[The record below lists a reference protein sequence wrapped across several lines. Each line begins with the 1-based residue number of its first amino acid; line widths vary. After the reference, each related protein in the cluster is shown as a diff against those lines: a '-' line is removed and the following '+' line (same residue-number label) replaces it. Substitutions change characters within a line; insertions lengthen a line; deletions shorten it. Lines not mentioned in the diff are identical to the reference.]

1 METIRMHVYISG
13 RVQGVGYRF
22 TACRL
27 ARPLG
32 LTGWVKNL
40 WDGRVEM
47 EVQGER
53 TAVERLLRYL
63 PMERFIRVDSMDTK
77 EISLKEGER
86 DFREIY

>member
-1 METIRMHVYISG
+1 MPASSASSVVSVWMRA
-13 RVQGVGYRF
+13 
-22 TACRL
+22 ACRL

>member
-1 METIRMHVYISG
+1 MGTIRMHVYFSG
-13 RVQGVGYRF
+13 RVQGVGFRF

-27 ARPLG
+27 A
-32 LTGWVKNL
+32 
-40 WDGRVEM
+40 
-47 EVQGER
+47 
-53 TAVERLLRYL
+53 RYL

>member
-1 METIRMHVYISG
+1 MGTIRMHVYFSG
-13 RVQGVGYRF
+13 RVQGVGFRF

-32 LTGWVKNL
+32 LTGW
-40 WDGRVEM
+40 VEM

>member
-1 METIRMHVYISG
+1 
-13 RVQGVGYRF
+13 
-22 TACRL
+22 
-27 ARPLG
+27 
-32 LTGWVKNL
+32 
-40 WDGRVEM
+40 M

-53 TAVERLLRYL
+53 TAVERLLRYR

>member
-1 METIRMHVYISG
+1 MKKVRQHIIFSG
-13 RVQGVGYRF
+13 IVQGVGFRYR
-22 TACRL
+22 AYY
-27 ARPLG
+27 AASKLG
-32 LTGWVKNL
+32 LTGWVYNMA
-40 WDGRVEM
+40 DGRVEM